1 MIELLRKWLNGARD
15 YASGVA
21 IYGQL
26 GENAAL
32 KNVLL
37 KGRTEYLQQ
46 RLESELDA
54 IYDQLNERP
63 VEASSEPLRQK
74 PRNPA
79 LEDSAEQKA
88 TQLYKSMMN
97 DRAVL
102 FSLARQS
109 LYIDPNQQDMVD
121 QRRQLAI
128 RVCEQNYAVS
138 KAYEELDHIRSYGVL
153 PGAAP
158 NDQDPVPD
166 GLVKST
172 IDNIRKNLSK
182 MRRREPTPQRVA
194 LIQQHEQ
201 KLAMLLNRWQKMNE

>member
-1 MIELLRKWLNGARD
+1 MVEQLRNWLNGSRD
-15 YASGVA
+15 YATGVA

-26 GENAAL
+26 GDNAAL
-32 KNVLL
+32 KTVLQ

-54 IYDQLNERP
+54 IYDIVHAAPITILPSTPRPYNLNP
-63 VEASSEPLRQK
+63 VLENAADQTAS
-74 PRNPA
+74 
-79 LEDSAEQKA
+79 
-88 TQLYKSMMN
+88 QLYKKMMN

-109 LYIDPNQQDMVD
+109 LLTDANQPDLVD

-128 RVCEQNYAVS
+128 SICEQNYAVS
-138 KAYEELDHIRSYGVL
+138 KAYEQLDHIRRYGVL
-153 PGAAP
+153 PGDAP
-158 NDQDPVPD
+158 AEEAPVPD
-166 GLVKST
+166 AQVKST

-182 MRRREPTPQRVA
+182 MRQREQTPERVA

-201 KLAMLLNRWQKMNE
+201 HLQILLERWQKIKA